1 MSTVTISAAE
11 VNKLRQQT
19 GAGMMDCRKAL
30 TESNGDFEGAIDYL
44 RKKGQKVAA
53 NRSDREAKEGVVIA
67 KANAANNY
75 GVVINL
81 SSETDFVAKNQE
93 FIAFAQQVADTAL
106 ETKAKTIDELKAAKF
121 DTATVGEKLMEMVAK
136 IGEKIDVTRFEQISA
151 DAVVPYIHSGYRIG
165 VLVGLNQAANDN
177 IIAAG
182 KDVAMQIAAMNPLAV
197 DANSVSPEMLER
209 EKNIAIE
216 QVMAEGKAADMAE
229 KIAAG
234 KLNKFF
240 KENTLLPQAFV
251 KDNSKTVGDYLKSV
265 SNGLTVVSFKRI
277 AVGG

>member
-1 MSTVTISAAE
+1 MSVTISAAD
-11 VNKLRQQT
+11 VNKLRQMT

-30 TESNGDFEGAIDYL
+30 MESEGDFEKAIDYL

-67 KANAANNY
+67 KANPDGNY
-75 GVVINL
+75 GIIVNL

-93 FIAFAQQVADTAL
+93 FIDFANEVALIAL
-106 ETKAKTIDELKAAKF
+106 HNMPNDIDALKALPMGGV
-121 DTATVGEKLMEMVAK
+121 TVGEKLLEMVAK
-136 IGEKIDVTRFEQISA
+136 IGEKIDVTRYEQVNA
-151 DAVVPYIHSGYRIG
+151 DCVVPYIHGNYRIG
-165 VLVGLNQAANDN
+165 VLVGLNKKESEA
-177 IIAAG
+177 IITAG

-197 DANSVSPEMLER
+197 DENGISQEMIDR
-209 EKNIAIE
+209 EKAIAIE
-216 QVMAEGKAADMAE
+216 QIVAEGKAADMAE

-251 KDNSKTVGDYLKSV
+251 KDNNKSVADYLKGV
-265 SNGLTVVSFKRI
+265 EAGLTVTSFRRVAI
-277 AVGG
+277 G

>member
-1 MSTVTISAAE
+1 MSVTISAAD

-30 TESNGDFEGAIDYL
+30 MESDGDFEKAIDYL

-67 KANAANNY
+67 KASADNTY
-75 GVVINL
+75 GVIVNL

-93 FIAFAQQVADTAL
+93 FIDFANKLTDIAL
-106 ETKAKTIDELKAAKF
+106 ETKATDIDSLKAAAM
-121 DTATVGEKLMEMVAK
+121 DGATVGEKLLEMVAK
-136 IGEKIDVTRFEQISA
+136 IGEKIDIIRFEQVSG
-151 DAVVPYIHSGYRIG
+151 DAVVPYIHAGYRIG
-165 VLVGLNQAANDN
+165 VLVGLNKAANEAN
-177 IIAAG
+177 ITAG

-197 DANSVSPEMLER
+197 DAESVPADMVER
-209 EKNIAIE
+209 EKAIAVE
-216 QVMAEGKAADMAE
+216 QVVAEGKAADMAE
-229 KIAAG
+229 KIAMG

-251 KDNSKTVGDYLKSV
+251 KDNSKTVADYLKSV
-265 SNGLTVVSFKRI
+265 EDGLTVTTFKRI
-277 AVGG
+277 AVG